1 MANQAKVDLFH
12 SALNFGLQFL
22 GLGHLQLKEK
32 QYEVLKHV
40 VLNNR
45 DVLAVL
51 PTGYGKSLIYQM
63 LPPVLNFVDFGAE
76 EKKATV
82 IVISP
87 LNALIRDQIVKMR
100 ESGLSVCVLRGDR
113 VDTEDGGDEE
123 ISLEVP
129 VEMLTSAHFDLI
141 FTHPEGLVDKN
152 KVSKS
157 LKTTLFKEKINNTDP
172 SADDLRNNIITEAI
186 VSSLTTLD
194 NKFSL
199 PCAVDYATQKGKTG
213 EAMANEFET
222 HLKTVQTCEACQRR
236 TPGQRNI
243 LKLENIRCESFCNVC
258 YEKKDVWKECLE
270 KGHISYVPSLRC
282 WGHCLDNGLIC
293 TTFDSA

>member
-1 MANQAKVDLFH
+1 MRTSGSTAQPQTRNPKATMADQAKVDLFH
-12 SALNFGLQFL
+12 GALNFGLQFL

-51 PTGYGKSLIYQM
+51 PTGYGKSLTYQM

-141 FTHPEGLVDKN
+141 FTHPEVLVDN
-152 KVSKS
+152 RKVSKL
-157 LKTTLFKEKINNTDP
+157 LKTTSFKEKIK
-172 SADDLRNNIITEAI
+172 AI
-186 VSSLTTLD
+186 VVDEANLVIDWYVDTFKLCS
-194 NKFSL
+194 NKLVFSNL
-199 PCAVDYATQKGKTG
+199 ADAI
-213 EAMANEFET
+213 M
-222 HLKTVQTCEACQRR
+222 
-236 TPGQRNI
+236 
-243 LKLENIRCESFCNVC
+243 
-258 YEKKDVWKECLE
+258 
-270 KGHISYVPSLRC
+270 HIVNSPFSTNRD
-282 WGHCLDNGLIC
+282 H
-293 TTFDSA
+293 S

>member
-1 MANQAKVDLFH
+1 MPFLNNRKSFRPAYGKLDLLTSIFSKTPIIGLTATATKQMQQKIVEAMGMISSFVIDVHVNPDRKNIYFSSSRRGNQGDEKLVNILDPLLKDPKATMADQAKVDLFH
-12 SALNFGLQFL
+12 GALNFGLQFL

-51 PTGYGKSLIYQM
+51 PTGYGKSLTYQM

-113 VDTEDGGDEE
+113 VDTEDGGKNIYFSSSRRGNQGDEK
-123 ISLEVP
+123 
-129 VEMLTSAHFDLI
+129 
-141 FTHPEGLVDKN
+141 LV
-152 KVSKS
+152 
-157 LKTTLFKEKINNTDP
+157 
-172 SADDLRNNIITEAI
+172 
-186 VSSLTTLD
+186 
-194 NKFSL
+194 
-199 PCAVDYATQKGKTG
+199 
-213 EAMANEFET
+213 
-222 HLKTVQTCEACQRR
+222 
-236 TPGQRNI
+236 NI
-243 LKLENIRCESFCNVC
+243 LDPLL
-258 YEKKDVWKECLE
+258 KDVRSRRQDFPLTIIYGTWRPWRIVFLTLVVNLE
-270 KGHISYVPSLRC
+270 M
-282 WGHCLDNGLIC
+282 NNMNQ
-293 TTFDSA
+293 

>member
-157 LKTTLFKEKINNTDP
+157 
-172 SADDLRNNIITEAI
+172 
-186 VSSLTTLD
+186 
-194 NKFSL
+194 
-199 PCAVDYATQKGKTG
+199 
-213 EAMANEFET
+213 
-222 HLKTVQTCEACQRR
+222 
-236 TPGQRNI
+236 RNI

>member
-1 MANQAKVDLFH
+1 M
-12 SALNFGLQFL
+12 
-22 GLGHLQLKEK
+22 
-32 QYEVLKHV
+32 
-40 VLNNR
+40 
-45 DVLAVL
+45 
-51 PTGYGKSLIYQM
+51 
-63 LPPVLNFVDFGAE
+63 
-76 EKKATV
+76 

-100 ESGLSVCVLRGDR
+100 ESGLSVCILIGDR
-113 VDTEDGGDEE
+113 VDTEDGGDED